1 MQIDNHQAE
10 IKAMFEKH
18 NQFNLNNWS
27 HISVII
33 ILGLLCILIFIVCCH
48 IHTKY
53 WKVMK
58 TVQSQSNHNK
68 SFQFD
73 GKDRPFIIYTKD
85 KNNQYA
91 REENQET

>member
-1 MQIDNHQAE
+1 
-10 IKAMFEKH
+10 
-18 NQFNLNNWS
+18 
-27 HISVII
+27 
-33 ILGLLCILIFIVCCH
+33 
-48 IHTKY
+48 
-53 WKVMK
+53 MK